1 MASQADLYARAVQ
14 YLQAQNPL
22 LQPARG
28 GTLWQLLTAVT
39 QGAADTQAKV
49 DAGALQAQIGTA
61 SGDGLTAQAA
71 DRAVYRKPA
80 AAATAPGV
88 FTRVPADP
96 NNALTIPAN
105 TPVGT
110 APQPGSA
117 PIAFF
122 SLAAAT
128 ILAGQT
134 ASNTVTVQAMVGGA
148 AGNVGIGQ
156 ISQVTQGPA
165 GVAFANSAA
174 ATGGADTESDASLR
188 NRVYLSVA
196 PANSP
201 QEVAAAA
208 LAVPGIFAAV
218 VVDAQ
223 DGAGNYTVYAS
234 DVNGALSGALSG
246 AVTTAIAAVD
256 GIGLTRHVSAVT
268 VLSQAVAANI
278 VVDGNYTYAAVA
290 AAVQA
295 AITTYIA
302 SLQPGAVLHPSD
314 LTRAVFGA
322 LPGYT
327 PVAGLVAFYPTT
339 PAAAVVPANAY
350 TLIRLSGTPTIIQV
364 AN

>member
-1 MASQADLYARAVQ
+1 MASQADLYARVVQ

-28 GTLWQLLTAVT
+28 STLWQLLTAIT

-105 TPVGT
+105 TPVAT
-110 APQPGSA
+110 LAQPGSS
-117 PIAFF
+117 PIAFY
-122 SLAAAT
+122 SLAVAT
-128 ILAGQT
+128 IPAGQT
-134 ASNTVTVQAMVGGA
+134 SSNSITVQAYVGGV

-156 ISQVTQGPA
+156 IIQVTQGPA
-165 GVAFANSAA
+165 GVAFANTSAA
-174 ATGGADTESDASLR
+174 SGGADVESDASLR
-188 NRVYLSVA
+188 NRVYLSIA

-234 DVNGALSGALSG
+234 DVTGALSGALTT
-246 AVTTAIAAVD
+246 AVTTAISAVD

-278 VVDGNYTYAAVA
+278 VVNSNYTYAAVA

-295 AITTYIA
+295 AITTYVA

-314 LTRAVFGA
+314 LTQAVFGS
-322 LPGYT
+322 LSGYT
-327 PVAGLVAFYPTT
+327 SVAGLVAFYPTT
-339 PAAAVVPANAY
+339 PSAAVVPANTY
-350 TLIRLSGTPTIIQV
+350 TLIRLSGVPTITQV
-364 AN
+364 SN